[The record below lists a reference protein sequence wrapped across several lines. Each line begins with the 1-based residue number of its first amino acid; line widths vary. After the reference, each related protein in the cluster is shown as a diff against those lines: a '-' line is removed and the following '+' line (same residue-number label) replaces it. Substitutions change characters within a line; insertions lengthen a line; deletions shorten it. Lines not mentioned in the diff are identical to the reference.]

1 MKIQIKI
8 NKNTLS
14 GVQIGDLL
22 QDLNELT
29 EKDLR
34 KILKGDIHNITIGEQ
49 GCGGIAEGTI
59 TLINE

>member
-34 KILKGDIHNITIGEQ
+34 KILKGNIHNIRIGEQ
-49 GCGGIAEGTI
+49 GYGGIAEGTI

>member
-34 KILKGDIHNITIGEQ
+34 KLKVN
-49 GCGGIAEGTI
+49 
-59 TLINE
+59 TLLELLTTLNK